1 MINKFLNGLRVVQ
14 FAHFFYFRSEYWGL
28 LNFPMHLLWFYIF
41 CKDAVGCS
49 LSPSTCSVMKVFDTF
64 KDFQLSSHNQENDED
79 KNSPD
84 IYTVGIKIY
93 LETLSMSYT
102 NNNFLIKEFISSF
115 TYYFF
120 LFQSLQLDLF

>member
-1 MINKFLNGLRVVQ
+1 
-14 FAHFFYFRSEYWGL
+14 
-28 LNFPMHLLWFYIF
+28 MHLLWFYIF

-102 NNNFLIKEFISSF
+102 NNNFLLHIKI
-115 TYYFF
+115 Y
-120 LFQSLQLDLF
+120 